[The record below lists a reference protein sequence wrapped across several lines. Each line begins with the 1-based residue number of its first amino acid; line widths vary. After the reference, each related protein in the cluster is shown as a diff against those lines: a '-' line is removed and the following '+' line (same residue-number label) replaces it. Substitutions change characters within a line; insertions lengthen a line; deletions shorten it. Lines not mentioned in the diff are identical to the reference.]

1 MSRVIVAL
9 GTSSVSAAFVN
20 VPASTTRTKALRLTS
35 RRSLHRIRL
44 RLLSPALEVEDRAGP
59 AGLQRVH
66 GGLQAALDVVGL
78 EERHRD
84 VEHGIVSGRHTG
96 DGPGPQQ
103 RLVSAVGPGGSLRD
117 PL

>member
-20 VPASTTRTKALRLTS
+20 VPASTTRTKAFIAVM
-35 RRSLHRIRL
+35 RSMMPAPIDEQAIITPHPAALA
-44 RLLSPALEVEDRAGP
+44 SPALEVEGGAGP

-78 EERHRD
+78 EQRHRD
-84 VEHGIVSGRHTG
+84 VEHGIV
-96 DGPGPQQ
+96 
-103 RLVSAVGPGGSLRD
+103 
-117 PL
+117 